1 MANVA
6 QLVRA
11 RPCGGRCRGFESPRS
26 PQILQKNIYILISLL
41 FFIVII
47 IKAKNNGPMVELVD
61 TLDLGSSAARCEG
74 SSPFRP
80 TI

>member
-26 PQILQKNIYILISLL
+26 PQLFKKNIYILISLL

-47 IKAKNNGPMVELVD
+47 IKAAE
-61 TLDLGSSAARCEG
+61 
-74 SSPFRP
+74 
-80 TI
+80 